1 MKIQGST
8 ALVTGANRGL
18 GAAIVT
24 ALLRAG
30 AKKVYA
36 AARERFD
43 ITDPRVEYVRLDVT
57 SAADVA
63 AAAFLCD
70 DVDLLINNA
79 GISRF
84 KSFLSEDS
92 IAAAR
97 SELETNFI
105 APLALT
111 QAFAPVLASN
121 GGGAVVNVLSVVSW
135 VNVSAF
141 ATYSASK
148 AAAWSLTNG
157 LRNELRSQG
166 THVLGVHVGFMDTDM
181 ARNIP
186 SAKTSP
192 DDVAQ
197 RVVDALENSSEEV
210 LVDEISQQVR
220 HGLSAEPPVYLLPR

>member
-18 GAAIVT
+18 GAAIVA

-36 AARERFD
+36 GARERFE

-57 SAADVA
+57 NAADIA
-63 AAAFLCD
+63 AAARHCD
-70 DVDLLINNA
+70 DVDVLINNA
-79 GISRF
+79 GVSRF

-111 QAFAPVLASN
+111 QAFAPVLARN
-121 GGGAVVNVLSVVSW
+121 GGGAVVNVLSVASW

-166 THVLGVHVGFMDTDM
+166 THVMGVHVGFMDTDM
-181 ARNIP
+181 ARGIS

-197 RVVDALENSSEEV
+197 RLLDALENRSEEA
-210 LVDEISQQVR
+210 LVDEVSQQVK
-220 HGLSAEPPVYLLPR
+220 HGFSAEPPVYLLPR